1 MPTPPKP
8 ATRRRSAGAKS
19 ARRAAPQAHYTDQA
33 PPIRTRYGSPV
44 EAVPAARL
52 KNHLGAVLRQALTQQ
67 VLAITRHNEAY
78 AMILSV
84 EEYRTLL
91 RFAPPPLKA
100 LEKEFDA
107 LVKSMQTKKSRRAM
121 DALFRAT
128 PEELRRSAHQ
138 AAQQSTRKLSSRH
151 KRHKS

>member
-8 ATRRRSAGAKS
+8 VPRRRLTPAPSV
-19 ARRAAPQAHYTDQA
+19 RRASPRAHYTDQA
-33 PPIRTRYGSPV
+33 PPILTRYGSPV

-52 KNHLGAVLRQALTQQ
+52 KNHLGAVLRKAISQQ

-78 AMILSV
+78 AVILSV
-84 EEYRTLL
+84 GEYRTLM

-107 LVKSMQTKKSRRAM
+107 LVKRMQTKKSRRAM

-128 PEELRRSAHQ
+128 PEELGRAAHR
-138 AAQQSTRKLSSRH
+138 AAQSVARTK
-151 KRHKS
+151 KRGRRARP

>member
-1 MPTPPKP
+1 MPTPRKP
-8 ATRRRSAGAKS
+8 APRRRSTPAPS
-19 ARRAAPQAHYTDQA
+19 VRRARPQAHYTDQA

-52 KNHLGAVLRQALTQQ
+52 KNQLGAVLRQALTQQ
-67 VLAITRHNEAY
+67 VLAITRHNETY

-107 LVKSMQTKKSRRAM
+107 LVKSMQTKKSRRGI

-128 PEELRRSAHQ
+128 PEELRRAAHQ
-138 AAQQSTRKLSSRH
+138 AARSRESAPARTRKG
-151 KRHKS
+151 K

>member
-1 MPTPPKP
+1 MPTPRKP
-8 ATRRRSAGAKS
+8 APRRRKTPAPSV
-19 ARRAAPQAHYTDQA
+19 RRASPRARYTDEA
-33 PPIRTRYGSPV
+33 PPILNRYGSSV

-52 KNHLGAVLRQALTQQ
+52 KNHLGAVLRQALTQH
-67 VLAITRHNEAY
+67 VLAITRHNDTY

-107 LVKSMQTKKSRRAM
+107 MVKRMQTKKSGRAM

-128 PEELRRSAHQ
+128 PEELRRAVHK
-138 AAQQSTRKLSSRH
+138 AAQQSTRKVSSRR
-151 KRHKS
+151 KAHKS

>member
-1 MPTPPKP
+1 MPTPRKTTP
-8 ATRRRSAGAKS
+8 RRRSRATPTV
-19 ARRAAPQAHYTDQA
+19 RRAGPQAHYTDQA

-67 VLAITRHNEAY
+67 VLAITRHNETY

-107 LVKSMQTKKSRRAM
+107 LVKSMQTKKARRGI

-128 PEELRRSAHQ
+128 PEELGRAAVRAARARSG
-138 AAQQSTRKLSSRH
+138 SRA
-151 KRHKS
+151 KKKSAR

>member
-1 MPTPPKP
+1 MPTPRKP
-8 ATRRRSAGAKS
+8 AARRRSTPAPS
-19 ARRAAPQAHYTDQA
+19 VRRVNPQAHYTDQA

-67 VLAITRHNEAY
+67 VLAITRHNETY

-107 LVKSMQTKKSRRAM
+107 LVKRMQTKKSRRAM

-128 PEELRRSAHQ
+128 PEELGRAAHR
-138 AAQQSTRKLSSRH
+138 AAQSKGSKQARTRKG
-151 KRHKS
+151 K

>member
-1 MPTPPKP
+1 MPTPRKP
-8 ATRRRSAGAKS
+8 APRRSRTPAPS
-19 ARRAAPQAHYTDQA
+19 VRRAAARARYTDEA
-33 PPIRTRYGSPV
+33 PPILNRYGSSV
-44 EAVPAARL
+44 EVVPAARL

-67 VLAITRHNEAY
+67 VLAITRHNETY

-107 LVKSMQTKKSRRAM
+107 MVRRMQTKKSKRAV

-128 PEELRRSAHQ
+128 PEELGRAAHQ
-138 AAQQSTRKLSSRH
+138 AARSKGTALARARKGR
-151 KRHKS
+151 